1 MNQCIPY
8 LKSSIEAYNNAKNFL
23 GESGC
28 QPTFDKTISFAPV
41 HKCRIS
47 LCARVSIIDELGW
60 WLNFTI
66 DKAVEV
72 IALKDIEHL
81 CFPEKEVGRGETK

>member
-1 MNQCIPY
+1 MNQCIPD
-8 LKSSIEAYNNAKNFL
+8 LKGNIEAYSNAKNFL

-28 QPTFDKTISFAPV
+28 QPTFDKAISFAPL

-47 LCARVSIIDELGW
+47 LCAKVSIIDELGW

-66 DKAVEV
+66 DKALEV

-81 CFPEKEVGRGETK
+81 CFLEKEVGKGETN